1 MCGRPPLRTRCAVA
15 TNSITTTS
23 RTIPSRC
30 CVTAVRAVLTPT
42 SGGTTARI
50 RLSNRFGT
58 VAVTFA
64 QAAIARQAA
73 GPVVVPST
81 TAPLTFGGSR
91 RVTAAPGQDVQSDP
105 VQFSFQAFEPLAVS
119 IFAAG
124 DVGMPTEHYVARQT
138 SYFTARDTGDHT
150 ADTDGGAFAHRTT
163 TRPFVT
169 GVEVLAP
176 RSTGAVLALGDSITD
191 GYQAQK
197 DGTPET
203 AEGID
208 ADGRWPDVLGR
219 RLGAAGRP
227 LSMLNLGIAG
237 NRLLHDATAGD
248 NPDVY
253 GPTMIQRLDADVLST
268 TGVTT
273 VILLVGINDLL
284 MSPNA
289 SAGNLLDG
297 YRDVIDRLHSRGV
310 RVLQGTV
317 TPVGG
322 STAAPPDTE
331 EKRQAINAWIREQ
344 SPAEA
349 VIDFDAV
356 VRDPA
361 DPHASIRLSTALTTF
376 TSTLRVIRRWETQS
390 HSSSLTIP
398 RAHDPLPVGRHHFE
412 CAYSASHRSMFSIA
426 V

>member
-1 MCGRPPLRTRCAVA
+1 
-15 TNSITTTS
+15 
-23 RTIPSRC
+23 
-30 CVTAVRAVLTPT
+30 
-42 SGGTTARI
+42 
-50 RLSNRFGT
+50 
-58 VAVTFA
+58 
-64 QAAIARQAA
+64 
-73 GPVVVPST
+73 
-81 TAPLTFGGSR
+81 
-91 RVTAAPGQDVQSDP
+91 
-105 VQFSFQAFEPLAVS
+105 
-119 IFAAG
+119 
-124 DVGMPTEHYVARQT
+124 
-138 SYFTARDTGDHT
+138 
-150 ADTDGGAFAHRTT
+150 
-163 TRPFVT
+163 
-169 GVEVLAP
+169 VLAP

-227 LSMLNLGIAG
+227 LSVLNLGIAG
-237 NRLLHDATAGD
+237 NRLLHDATAGG

-253 GPTMIQRLDADVLST
+253 GPAMIQRLDADVLST

-273 VILLVGINDLL
+273 VILAVGINDLL

-356 VRDPA
+356 VRDPV
-361 DPHASIRLSTALTTF
+361 DPSRINPAFDGSDHVHFNLAGYQAMGNAVPLEQLD
-376 TSTLRVIRRWETQS
+376 
-390 HSSSLTIP
+390 
-398 RAHDPLPVGRHHFE
+398 DPA
-412 CAYSASHRSMFSIA
+412 CS
-426 V
+426 